1 MGEILTLGFVVGGM
15 WSIQGVKFASIVAV
29 RRRQDVDAS
38 QDKLKSYKDIR
49 TQLCCDLSYE
59 LYQTRLG
66 RYGGEIFPDIML
78 IAEPFKNVSGD
89 RLYLYVDS
97 DESI

>member
-1 MGEILTLGFVVGGM
+1 MGDILTLGFFVGGM
-15 WSIQGVKFASIVAV
+15 WSIQGVKFAFIVAV
-29 RRRQDVDAS
+29 RRRQDVDTS
-38 QDKLKSYKDIR
+38 QDKLKSYMDIR

-66 RYGGEIFPDIML
+66 RYGGEIFPEML
-78 IAEPFKNVSGD
+78 IAEPFKNLSGD

-97 DESI
+97 DENI